1 MPLDVVL
8 PTGAPA
14 APAVTHSVSMRA
26 RWIVALVVFA
36 LAFAFLGSRGLWDP
50 DEGRYTNV
58 AANMVSSGDW
68 IMPHR
73 NHEIGHWTKPP
84 LTYWAIAASF
94 SVFGMNT
101 WSARLPVAL
110 AYLFA
115 TWCVM
120 RIARRV
126 APGRE
131 VFAAL
136 VFATM
141 FAPALASQLVTTDFL
156 LTALETLALWAY
168 TELRWGDGQLHWDVL
183 MWAAFALA
191 FLTKGPPGL
200 LPLLAIVAMELL
212 APSRRRAFHPFALLV
227 FVVVALW
234 WFVVVVSRNP
244 ALLHYFLGRE
254 VADRVA
260 TNEFSRHGEWYG
272 WLVVYVP
279 TLLVGSLP
287 WTLEWLGFLRRVPS
301 HVMSWRTREGR
312 RVDSKTFLLVAWL
325 VLPLAVFCIA
335 RSRLPL
341 YVLPLFAPIALMIA
355 ASNHEA
361 SVVPARA
368 GTHTHLAWR
377 RLLLWVPLL
386 LGIRFAG
393 GMIDSPQDSRA
404 LAEAIR
410 ARAGGPVHEVV
421 FVDQVPRYGLRV
433 HLNAEVED
441 ITLAAFPRAN
451 ASTINPRFDEDAL
464 SELID
469 DRGDPRDLWICTT
482 AHWPEVRR
490 FMQAHGQRAE
500 AIGTPYRNSVIF
512 RVRPG

>member
-191 FLTKGPPGL
+191 FLTNGPPGL

-279 TLLVGSLP
+279 TLLIGTMP
-287 WTLEWLGFLRRVPS
+287 WTLEWLAWLRRLPQRGLVWLTKEKS
-301 HVMSWRTREGR
+301 QG
-312 RVDSKTFLLVAWL
+312 DSKALLLFAWWF
-325 VLPLAVFCIA
+325 LPLVVFCIS

-341 YVLPLFAPIALMIA
+341 YVLPLFAPMALMVA
-355 ASNHEA
+355 QRQGEFDEA
-361 SVVPARA
+361 LP
-368 GTHTHLAWR
+368 WR
-377 RLLLWVPLL
+377 RLIVWVPLL
-386 LGIRFAG
+386 IALRFAG
-393 GMIDSPQDSRA
+393 GILESPQDSRA
-404 LAEAIR
+404 LAQAIQV
-410 ARAGGPVHEVV
+410 RAGGPVREVV

-441 ITLAAFPRAN
+441 ITLAAFPRPPTTA
-451 ASTINPRFDEDAL
+451 INPRFDEDAR
-464 SELID
+464 SELLD
-469 DRGDPRDLWICTT
+469 DRNHPHDVWVCSTS
-482 AHWPEVRR
+482 HWPEVQRY
-490 FMQAHGQRAE
+490 MQAQGQRAE
-500 AIGTPYRNSVIF
+500 ALGTPYRDNVIF